1 MATQNVF
8 KRTELKYILT
18 KAQKETIL
26 AAMAE
31 RMEPDCFGRSEV
43 RNLYYDTGTFRL
55 ARRSIEKPVYK
66 EKLRLRSYG
75 QANAE
80 SMAFVEL
87 KKKYKGIVYKRRV
100 PVSARKALQWLS
112 GETKS
117 VKRSQIAD
125 EIEAFL
131 SYYGTL
137 RPVCFLSYDRE
148 AWAAKDGGGF
158 RVTFD
163 ENILA
168 RTEELT
174 LERGVWG
181 TPLLPEGAVLMELK
195 CPGAIPLWMVRVLS
209 EEKIY
214 KTSFSKYGTAYRLLL
229 SQTEKEGVKYA

>member
-125 EIEAFL
+125 
-131 SYYGTL
+131 
-137 RPVCFLSYDRE
+137 
-148 AWAAKDGGGF
+148 
-158 RVTFD
+158 
-163 ENILA
+163 
-168 RTEELT
+168 
-174 LERGVWG
+174 
-181 TPLLPEGAVLMELK
+181 
-195 CPGAIPLWMVRVLS
+195 
-209 EEKIY
+209 
-214 KTSFSKYGTAYRLLL
+214 
-229 SQTEKEGVKYA
+229 